1 MRSLRLSTS
10 APLALSAAL
19 LLAGCNAIFGL
30 DAVTQR
36 DPGGGG
42 GSGGESSSSSSSGG
56 STGSGGPCPSST
68 VADNLIQNPS
78 FEKNSAWATQGE
90 GVVFDYAPA
99 DDCSFACG
107 SRVGHLAIPA
117 GKGVSSMSLYQDVS
131 RKIEL
136 GGTLSLSARYR
147 YTATHS
153 PYFEITANGYDVG
166 VSFIHGMLDGEH
178 FTIDALE
185 VPVLDPRRTGTG
197 LRTGLFADYDD
208 AGLDA
213 NLDCVSLTYAPPP
226 GAQVLLNGW
235 FDGSASAWN
244 AYNKATL
251 KWDTQGGLCGSGTAR
266 VMVAANADS
275 AQIRSVAK
283 GSWPAG
289 TTFRFGS
296 AIKPLPD
303 SNGNLAVL
311 TFTGTLYLAYKDDG
325 DPATGEIVN
334 YQVPAEANSEEWQR
348 ILGELTATRPV
359 TDAGLWI
366 GGSSTATPGEFLAD
380 CASLRAVPP

>member
-1 MRSLRLSTS
+1 MRALRLSTT
-10 APLALSAAL
+10 APLGLSAAL

-30 DAVTQR
+30 DEVTQR
-36 DPGGGG
+36 DPGSGG
-42 GSGGESSSSSSSGG
+42 GSGGDGS
-56 STGSGGPCPSST
+56 STGTGSDGPCPSGT

-78 FEKNSAWATQGE
+78 FEKNSTWATQGE
-90 GVVFDYAPA
+90 GVVFDYTPA

-107 SRVGHLAIPA
+107 SRVGHLAVAA
-117 GKGVSSMSLYQDVS
+117 GKGTSSLSLYQDVS

-153 PYFEITANGYDVG
+153 PYFGITANGYDVG
-166 VSFIHGMLDGEH
+166 VPYLHGMLDGEH

-197 LRTGLFADYDD
+197 LRAGLFADYDE

-213 NLDCVSLTYAPPP
+213 SLDCVSLTYTPPK

-235 FDGSASAWN
+235 FDGSASAWS

-266 VMVAANADS
+266 VVVAANADS

-283 GSWPAG
+283 GNWPAG

-296 AIKPLPD
+296 AVKPLPD

-311 TFTGTLYLAYKDDG
+311 TFSSSLYLAYENDG
-325 DPATGEIVN
+325 DPATDEIVN
-334 YQVPAEANSEEWQR
+334 LQVPAEANSEEWQR
-348 ILGELTATRPV
+348 IIGELTATRPV

-366 GGSSTATPGEFLAD
+366 NGTSTATPGEFLAD
-380 CASLRAVPP
+380 CASLRAEPP

>member
-1 MRSLRLSTS
+1 MRALRLSTT
-10 APLALSAAL
+10 APLGLSAAL

-36 DPGGGG
+36 DAGSG
-42 GSGGESSSSSSSGG
+42 GSGSGG
-56 STGSGGPCPSST
+56 DSSSTGSACPSGT

-78 FEKNSAWATQGE
+78 FEKNSAWATAGE

-117 GKGVSSMSLYQDVS
+117 GKGNDSMSLFQDVS

-153 PYFEITANGYDVG
+153 PYFEVTANGYDVG
-166 VSFIHGMLDGEH
+166 VSTIHGMIDGEH

-185 VPVLDPRRTGTG
+185 VPVLDPRRTGEG

-213 NLDCVSLTYAPPP
+213 SLDCVSLTYTPPP

-244 AYNKATL
+244 ASNKATL
-251 KWDTQGGLCGSGTAR
+251 KWDTQGGLCGSGTAH
-266 VMVAANADS
+266 VAVPANADS
-275 AQIRSVAK
+275 AQIRSVVK

-296 AIKPLPD
+296 AAKPLKD
-303 SNGNLAVL
+303 SNGNPAVL
-311 TFTGTLYLAYKDDG
+311 TFSSTLYLAYKDDG
-325 DPATGEIVN
+325 DSSTDEIVN
-334 YQVPAEANSEEWQR
+334 LQVPAEANSEEWQR
-348 ILGELTATRPV
+348 VVGELTATRPV

-366 GGSSTATPGEFLAD
+366 SGTSTATPGEFLAD